1 MKTVSV
7 GIVEIVDNKPVI
19 VRIVDYIANELNSNG
34 DYDMII
40 NDQTLLA
47 ESKRLN
53 DEMRHCLEAQ
63 NI

>member
-53 DEMRHCLEAQ
+53 DEMRYCLEAQ

>member
-19 VRIVDYIANELNSNG
+19 VRIVDYIANELNSTG
-34 DYDMII
+34 DYDVII
-40 NDQTLLA
+40 NDQNLLA

-53 DEMRHCLEAQ
+53 DEMHYCIEAQ